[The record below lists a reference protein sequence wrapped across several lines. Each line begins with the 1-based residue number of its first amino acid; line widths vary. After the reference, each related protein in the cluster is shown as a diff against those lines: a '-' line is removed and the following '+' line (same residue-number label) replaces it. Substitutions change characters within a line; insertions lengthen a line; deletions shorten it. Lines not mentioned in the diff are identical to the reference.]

1 MYLHEQ
7 IALRLA
13 KDRLADEM
21 RGAEQMRALRRARR
35 PLRVRLGGTLV
46 RLGHWMV
53 GHQFPVACD
62 GRRASEV
69 P

>member
-13 KDRLADEM
+13 KDRLADQM
-21 RGAEQMRALRRARR
+21 RGAEQMRGLRRARR
-35 PLRVRLGGTLV
+35 PFRVRLGATLV
-46 RLGHWMV
+46 RLGNWMV